1 MRGTANLL
9 QLESY
14 CNKQTKRYDEIT
26 VQVLSTVEATS
37 PNAVQDKSGAQP
49 LKRATTSAK
58 LRQTTAS
65 GCVPQARLH
74 AYLYYSIGLG

>member
-1 MRGTANLL
+1 MRATANLL

-37 PNAVQDKSGAQP
+37 QKW
-49 LKRATTSAK
+49 RSA
-58 LRQTTAS
+58 AE
-65 GCVPQARLH
+65 ARDD
-74 AYLYYSIGLG
+74 IC